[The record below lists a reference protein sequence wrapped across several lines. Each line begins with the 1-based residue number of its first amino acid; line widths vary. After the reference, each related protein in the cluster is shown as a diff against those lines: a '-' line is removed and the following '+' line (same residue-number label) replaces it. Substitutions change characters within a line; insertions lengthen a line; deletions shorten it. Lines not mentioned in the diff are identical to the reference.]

1 MSANVLS
8 VSNVSF
14 RYGEKNLLEDISFEL
29 AHGEFVSLV
38 GRSGCGKSTL
48 LELMAGDR
56 SPEAGSIKRSGVF
69 RRVHQRD
76 GLFPWLTCRE
86 NIRLGLRGLAPT
98 AKDNF
103 SSLVEILSLGQHLEH
118 FPHELSGGLRQRVE
132 LARALVGQP
141 EGLFLDEPFSSLDYI
156 TRLETREYLKKYLRE
171 CPTTVVMVTHDI
183 PEALFFSDRVLL
195 LAGTPARVIR
205 VFANAERDPKLVDT
219 IWQELRS

>member
-1 MSANVLS
+1 MSDNVLS

-14 RYGEKNLLEDISFEL
+14 RYSEKILLQDISFEL
-29 AHGEFVSLV
+29 THGEFISLV

-56 SPEAGSIKRSGVF
+56 SPEVGSINRRGVF

-86 NIRLGLRGLAPT
+86 NIRLGLRGLGPT
-98 AKDNF
+98 ATDNF
-103 SSLVEILSLGQHLEH
+103 SSLVDILSLSQHLEH

-132 LARALVGQP
+132 LARALVGRP

-156 TRLETREYLKKYLRE
+156 TRLETREYLTKYLRE

-183 PEALFFSDRVLL
+183 PEALHFSDRVLL

>member
-1 MSANVLS
+1 MSASVLS
-8 VSNVSF
+8 VTNVSF
-14 RYGEKNLLEDISFEL
+14 RFGDRVLLKDLSFEL
-29 AHGEFVSLV
+29 AHGEFVTLV

-56 SPEAGSIKRSGVF
+56 TPETGSINRSGVF

-86 NIRLGLRGLAPT
+86 NIRLGLRGLGAT
-98 AKDNF
+98 ATDNF
-103 SSLVEILSLGQHLEH
+103 SSLVDILSLGQHLEH

-132 LARALVGQP
+132 LARALVGAP

-156 TRLETREYLKKYLRE
+156 TRLETREYLTTYLRE
-171 CPTTVVMVTHDI
+171 YPTTVVMVTHDI
-183 PEALFFSDRVLL
+183 PEALHFSDRVLL
-195 LAGTPARVIR
+195 LAGTPARVRR
-205 VFANAERDPKLVDT
+205 VFTNGERDPKLVDI